1 MTKQVKL
8 RAFEITN
15 SNISKSVQLATLL
28 KQKLENSPS
37 SNERRMLLSADDP
50 KKANLILYLQQ
61 C

>member
-15 SNISKSVQLATLL
+15 SNISKSVQLTNSI
-28 KQKLENSPS
+28 KQKQNSPS

-50 KKANLILYLQQ
+50 KRRRFNILL
-61 C
+61 